1 METKDYKIPVKL
13 QRFLRL
19 VALRSGIGKAK
30 VTALVFKKNKV
41 GLLEGS
47 LPSAAVK
54 DWDLDSALRSLVDE
68 LGAEDFSA
76 RYICSHDR
84 EGVRH
89 YSFEIDARP
98 VNARFVGIDSL
109 VNIIGEDELRAVM
122 RAIRRRW
129 SG

>member
-30 VTALVFKKNKV
+30 VIALVFKNSKV
-41 GLLEGS
+41 GLLRRS
-47 LPSAAVK
+47 LPSAEVAG
-54 DWDLDSALRSLVDE
+54 WDLDAALRSVALE

-76 RYICSHDR
+76 RYICSHDQ

-98 VNARFVGIDSL
+98 VNARFVGMDSL
-109 VNIIGEDELRAVM
+109 ANIIGEDELRAVM
-122 RAIRRRW
+122 RAIRRR
-129 SG
+129 